1 VKFAKQIPIEAEHT
15 LTLNNAFDF
24 VKGTMREE
32 VSHTNLIQRMQQVLN
47 YFKDIQFAEKH
58 WFWLFIIIPLMIIW
72 YIYKLKTYE
81 GEINYSSFNLFTGI
95 KSSLKAKLRH
105 VLFLLRLI
113 CYSLLILAIARP
125 QSRSSWKD
133 TKTEGID
140 IVVSL
145 DVSLSMLAKDFKPN
159 RLAVAKEVLSDFI
172 DARPN
177 DKIGLVIFGGEAFT
191 QCPLTTDHKII
202 KNMFSDIK
210 AGMLDQGTAI
220 GLGLAGGVA
229 RVKDSKAKSKVVILI
244 SDGVNNVGEIAPLT
258 AAEIAKTFG
267 VRVYCIGVGSK
278 GKALQPVALYPNGEM
293 EYDYV
298 DVDIDDATM
307 TEITKMTGGKYF
319 RATDRESLEKT
330 YKEIDLLEKT
340 IISEQSFTN
349 KAEHFLPL
357 SYWCI
362 DLFIIRIFIETIC
375 I

>member
-1 VKFAKQIPIEAEHT
+1 MF
-15 LTLNNAFDF
+15 
-24 VKGTMREE
+24 
-32 VSHTNLIQRMQQVLN
+32 N
-47 YFKDIQFAEKH
+47 YFNDIQFAEKQ
-58 WFWLFIIIPLMIIW
+58 WFWLFLILPLLLAW
-72 YIYKLKTYE
+72 YIYKSKKYE
-81 GEINYSSFNLFTGI
+81 GEVNFSSFTLFTGI
-95 KSSLKAKLRH
+95 KSSLKAKFRH

-113 CYSLLILAIARP
+113 CLSLLILAIARP

-133 TKTEGID
+133 TKSEGID
-140 IVVSL
+140 IVVSF

-159 RLAVAKEVLSDFI
+159 RIEVAKELLADFI

-202 KNMFSDIK
+202 KNMIVDIK

-220 GLGLAGGVA
+220 GLGLADGVA

-244 SDGVNNVGEIAPLT
+244 SDGKSNTGEIAPLT

-267 VRVYCIGVGSK
+267 VRVYCIGVGTK

-298 DVDIDDATM
+298 DVDIDDETM
-307 TEITKMTGGKYF
+307 TEISNMTGGKYF
-319 RATDRESLEKT
+319 RATDKESLEKT
-330 YKEIDLLEKT
+330 YKEIDKMEKT

-357 SYWCI
+357 AI
-362 DLFIIRIFIETIC
+362 GAIICLLLEFLLKRFVFKAIP
-375 I
+375 

>member
-1 VKFAKQIPIEAEHT
+1 
-15 LTLNNAFDF
+15 
-24 VKGTMREE
+24 M
-32 VSHTNLIQRMQQVLN
+32 LN
-47 YFKDIQFAEKH
+47 YFNDIQFAEKQ
-58 WFWLFIIIPLMIIW
+58 WFWLFVIIPIMLAW

-81 GEINYSSFNLFTGI
+81 GEVNFSSFNLFTGI
-95 KSSLKAKLRH
+95 KSSLKAKFRH
-105 VLFLLRLI
+105 VLFLLRLVAL
-113 CYSLLILAIARP
+113 SGLILAIARP
-125 QSRSSWKD
+125 QSRSNWKD

-159 RLAVAKEVLSDFI
+159 RMAVAKEVLADFI

-202 KNMFSDIK
+202 KNMLGDVN
-210 AGMLDQGTAI
+210 AGMLAQGTAI
-220 GLGLAGGVA
+220 GLGLADGVA
-229 RVKDSKAKSKVVILI
+229 RVKDSKAKSKVVVLI

-267 VRVYCIGVGSK
+267 IRVYCIGVGSK

-298 DVDIDDATM
+298 DVDVDDATM
-307 TEITKMTGGKYF
+307 TQISKMTGGKYF

-340 IISEQSFTN
+340 IISEKNFSN
-349 KAEHFLPL
+349 KSEHFLPL
-357 SYWCI
+357 ALAAAIC
-362 DLFIIRIFIETIC
+362 LLIEFLLKRFVFKAIP
-375 I
+375 

>member
-1 VKFAKQIPIEAEHT
+1 M
-15 LTLNNAFDF
+15 LT
-24 VKGTMREE
+24 
-32 VSHTNLIQRMQQVLN
+32 
-47 YFKDIQFAEKH
+47 YFNDIQFAEKH
-58 WFWLFIIIPLMIIW
+58 WFWLFLVIPVMIAW

-81 GEINYSSFNLFTGI
+81 GELNFSSFNLFNGI
-95 KSSLKAKLRH
+95 KSSFKAKLRH

-113 CYSLLILAIARP
+113 TVSLLILALARP

-159 RLAVAKEVLSDFI
+159 RLEVAKEVLANFI
-172 DARPN
+172 DARRN
-177 DKIGLVIFGGEAFT
+177 DKIGFVIFGGEAFT

-202 KNMFSDIK
+202 KNMLVDIK

-220 GLGLAGGVA
+220 GLGLASGVS

-278 GKALQPVALYPNGEM
+278 GKALQPVAMYPNGEM

-307 TEITKMTGGKYF
+307 TEISKMTGGKYF

-330 YKEIDLLEKT
+330 YKEIDEMEKT

-357 SYWCI
+357 AI
-362 DLFIIRIFIETIC
+362 GALITLILEFLLKRIIFKSIP
-375 I
+375 